1 MNVNLWLCFLSE
13 FNGRKFFL
21 DERCKTSKTLNLS
34 TADAAGS
41 LGYGDVF
48 GSYWCCRKWTKEW
61 LHTNIAVLEFYPIV

>member
-13 FNGRKFFL
+13 FNGRKCFL
-21 DERCKTSKTLNLS
+21 DERWQPSKTLNLH
-34 TADAAGS
+34 TDAAGS

-48 GSYWCCRKWTKEW
+48 GSHWCYRKWPKEW